1 MTVVKRAYN
10 KRAKDEDKYLPPVI
24 NEESGLPV
32 TPTNHEIIQP
42 TIQETKEPAKVE
54 PVIRILEAKRAT
66 PQLSQPNTQRI
77 ASGNVMVCDR
87 KSGKC
92 MSMAASYAA
101 GYVKRNSKTAYIK
114 K

>member
-1 MTVVKRAYN
+1 MTVVKRE
-10 KRAKDEDKYLPPVI
+10 RPAKEKEPEQLEPIITP
-24 NEESGLPV
+24 ESKEP
-32 TPTNHEIIQP
+32 EIIQP
-42 TIQETKEPAKVE
+42 KIQETKEPAKVE

-77 ASGNVMVCDR
+77 ASGNVMVCD
-87 KSGKC
+87 KKTGKC
-92 MSMAASYAA
+92 MSMSASYAA